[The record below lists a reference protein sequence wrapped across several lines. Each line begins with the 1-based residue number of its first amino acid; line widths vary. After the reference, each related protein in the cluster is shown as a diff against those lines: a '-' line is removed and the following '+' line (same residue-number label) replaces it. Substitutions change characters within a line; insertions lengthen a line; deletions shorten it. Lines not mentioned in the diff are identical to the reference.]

1 MGKDTKLV
9 SLCRTYDNTEAE
21 LIRSFLES
29 ENIPCYINTNDA
41 SGVLPYLALTQGGSE
56 VYVREEDLKAAR
68 ALLEEMDNA
77 ED

>member
-1 MGKDTKLV
+1 MEKDTKLV

-29 ENIPCYINTNDA
+29 ENILCYINTNDA

-56 VYVREEDLKAAR
+56 VYIREKDLEAAKA
-68 ALLEEMDNA
+68 LMEERDNA